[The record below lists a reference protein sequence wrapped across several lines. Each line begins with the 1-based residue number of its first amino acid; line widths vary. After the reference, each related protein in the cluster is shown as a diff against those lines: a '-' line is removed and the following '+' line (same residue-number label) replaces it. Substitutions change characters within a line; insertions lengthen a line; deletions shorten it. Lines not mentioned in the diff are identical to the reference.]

1 MDIRDLGKKYNLD
14 GKVDV
19 WKCHN
24 NWILTHDAITKI
36 AHIENIKL
44 VNIESIYQSET
55 SCRFLITMTKYDD
68 GGEPMESITSVGEA
82 DKSNCTSKY
91 YGCMAEKRGYDR
103 CVLKLIDAYAHGF
116 VSEEESDDWKHPES
130 ESAAMATAYQ
140 GKKLVEVLKHLD
152 GYDKEKAKY
161 VYKHLT
167 KKEADLMI
175 QLMESGKV
183 EKFQDLFYEAYDL
196 LIKTENLWKSIKGE
210 VE

>member
-1 MDIRDLGKKYNLD
+1 MKVDDLLKKYKLKKEKD
-14 GKVDV
+14 CWHHKQSGK
-19 WKCHN
+19 
-24 NWILTHDAITKI
+24 WILTHASVEKI
-36 AHIENIKL
+36 CVQENIEL
-44 VNIESIYQSET
+44 VEIRSLTSVEQSV
-55 SCRFLITMTKYDD
+55 RFLVTMKKDD
-68 GGEPMESITSVGEA
+68 RIISTVGEA
-82 DKSNCTSKY
+82 DKTNCTSKY

-116 VSEEESDDWKHPES
+116 VSEEESDDWKQPES
-130 ESAAMATAYQ
+130 ESASMATAYQ
-140 GKKLVEVLKHLD
+140 GAKLVEVLKHFD
-152 GYDKEKAKY
+152 SYDKEKAKY

-196 LIKTENLWKSIKGE
+196 LLKTENLWKSIKGE